1 MALMSVFGIS
11 VIFFAWA
18 GTNLTLAVGRSI
30 LFVVVMGC
38 VHLAGYLLYVRQF
51 EGAAGTTPN
60 AMAAEIAPTWWP
72 AARLAIKLDGA
83 LLILTALIL
92 DGGRSFAFCQVAVVG
107 HWLGVLIVA
116 LRRFRSPTFWDV
128 IFIRYGGIMLFL
140 LLGLIAP
147 AVWSIIGES
156 PLSGLE
162 RFLDK

>member
-1 MALMSVFGIS
+1 MAN
-11 VIFFAWA
+11 
-18 GTNLTLAVGRSI
+18 TNFTLAVGRSI

-38 VHLAGYLLYVRQF
+38 VHLAGYLLYVGQF

-60 AMAAEIAPTWWP
+60 DIAAEFAPAWWP
-72 AARLAIKLDGA
+72 AASARDQTGWGLVAPHGA
-83 LLILTALIL
+83 DTRRRTF
-92 DGGRSFAFCQVAVVG
+92 GQVAVVG

-116 LRRFRSPTFWDV
+116 LRRVRSLTFWDV
-128 IFIRYGGIMLFL
+128 IFIRYGGIVLFL

-147 AVWSIIGES
+147 VVWSIIGES